1 MLMKKCIREQKL
13 VNDLMK
19 IKKILARE
27 ILDSRGN
34 PTIEVDVILNNGEI
48 GRAAVP
54 SGASTG
60 KHEAVELRDNDKNRF
75 AGKGV
80 LQAVSNVNNQINKIL
95 KDFDASEQQQID
107 EKLIQEDGTPNKSN
121 LGANAIL
128 GVSIA
133 TAKAAAL
140 SHKIPLYKY
149 LNEEKDSQFILP
161 TPMAN
166 ILNGGAHAT
175 NSSDFQEYMIV
186 PIGAHSF
193 KESIQWISEIYHHL
207 KVILHDNNHPTTVG
221 DEGGFA
227 PKFSTN
233 EEPLLYIMQAIEKSG
248 LKAGEDVSI
257 ALDPATSEIFL
268 NDTYQLST
276 ESRSLTNLEL
286 ASLWKEWS
294 KRYPIISIE
303 DGMAEDDWEG
313 WINLTNQIGQSVQL
327 VGDDLTVT
335 NKQRLQ
341 KAIDCNAANAILI
354 KLNQIGTLTETIN
367 AIKLAKESGWASII
381 SHRSG
386 ETEDTTIAHLA
397 VATGVGQIKT
407 GAPSRSDR
415 NAKYNELL
423 RIEEELEKSGKFAGK
438 NGFSQYIV

>member
-1 MLMKKCIREQKL
+1 
-13 VNDLMK
+13 
-19 IKKILARE
+19 
-27 ILDSRGN
+27 
-34 PTIEVDVILNNGEI
+34 
-48 GRAAVP
+48 
-54 SGASTG
+54 
-60 KHEAVELRDNDKNRF
+60 
-75 AGKGV
+75 
-80 LQAVSNVNNQINKIL
+80 
-95 KDFDASEQQQID
+95 
-107 EKLIQEDGTPNKSN
+107 
-121 LGANAIL
+121 
-128 GVSIA
+128 
-133 TAKAAAL
+133 
-140 SHKIPLYKY
+140 
-149 LNEEKDSQFILP
+149 
-161 TPMAN
+161 MAN

-248 LKAGEDVSI
+248 LKAGKDVSI

-294 KRYPIISIE
+294 EKYPIISIE

-313 WINLTNQIGQSVQL
+313 WINLTNQIGKSVQL

>member
-1 MLMKKCIREQKL
+1 
-13 VNDLMK
+13 MK
-19 IKKILARE
+19 IKKIHARE

-34 PTIEVDVILNNGEI
+34 PTVEVDVILKNGDI

-60 KHEAVELRDNDKNRF
+60 KHEAVELRDNDKTRF
-75 AGKGV
+75 SGKGV
-80 LQAVSNVNNQINKIL
+80 LQAIDNVNNKINKIL
-95 KDFDASEQQQID
+95 ENFDVTQQEQID
-107 EKLIQEDGTPNKSN
+107 EKLIQEDGTPNKNN

-128 GVSIA
+128 GTSIA
-133 TAKAAAL
+133 VAKAAAL
-140 SHKIPLYKY
+140 HYKMPLYKY
-149 LNEEKDSQFILP
+149 LNDEKNPQYILP

-175 NSSDFQEYMIV
+175 NSSDFQEYMVV
-186 PIGAHSF
+186 PIGANSF
-193 KESIQWISEIYHHL
+193 KQSIQWISEIYNNL
-207 KVILHDNNHPTTVG
+207 KVILNDNSLPTTVG

-233 EEPLLYIMQAIEKSG
+233 EEPLSFIMQAIENSG
-248 LKAGEDVSI
+248 FKPGKEVSI
-257 ALDPATSEIFL
+257 ALDPATSEIFTD
-268 NDTYQLST
+268 NAYQLST
-276 ESRSLTNLEL
+276 ESRSLTNIEL
-286 ASLWKEWS
+286 AELWKQWS
-294 KRYPIISIE
+294 EKYPIISIE
-303 DGMAEDDWEG
+303 DGMAEDDWHG
-313 WINLTNQIGQSVQL
+313 WENLTKQIGQSVQL

-335 NKQRLQ
+335 NQKRLQ
-341 KAIDCNAANAILI
+341 KAIDSDAANAILI

-367 AIKLAKESGWASII
+367 AITLAKKAGWAAII

-407 GAPSRSDR
+407 GAPARSDR
-415 NAKYNELL
+415 NAKYNELI

>member
-1 MLMKKCIREQKL
+1 
-13 VNDLMK
+13 MK
-19 IKKILARE
+19 IKKIHARE

-34 PTIEVDVILNNGEI
+34 PTVEVDVILKNGDI

-60 KHEAVELRDNDKNRF
+60 KHEAVELRDNDKTRF
-75 AGKGV
+75 SGKGV
-80 LQAVSNVNNQINKIL
+80 LQAIDNVNNKINKIL
-95 KDFDASEQQQID
+95 ENFDVTQQQQID
-107 EKLIQEDGTPNKSN
+107 EKLIQEDGTPNKNN

-128 GVSIA
+128 GTSIA
-133 TAKAAAL
+133 VAKAAAL
-140 SHKIPLYKY
+140 HYKMPLYKY
-149 LNEEKDSQFILP
+149 LNDEKNPQYILP

-175 NSSDFQEYMIV
+175 NSSDFQEYMVV
-186 PIGAHSF
+186 PIGANSF
-193 KESIQWISEIYHHL
+193 KQSIQWISEIYNNL
-207 KVILHDNNHPTTVG
+207 KVILNDNSLPTTVG

-233 EEPLLYIMQAIEKSG
+233 EEPLSFIMQAIENSG
-248 LKAGEDVSI
+248 FKPGKEVSI
-257 ALDPATSEIFL
+257 ALDPATSEIFTD
-268 NDTYQLST
+268 NAYQLST
-276 ESRSLTNLEL
+276 ESRSLTNIEL
-286 ASLWKEWS
+286 AELWKQWS
-294 KRYPIISIE
+294 EKYPIISIE
-303 DGMAEDDWEG
+303 DGMAEDDWHG
-313 WINLTNQIGQSVQL
+313 WENLTKQIGQSVQL

-335 NKQRLQ
+335 NQKRLQ
-341 KAIDCNAANAILI
+341 KAIDSDAANAILI

-367 AIKLAKESGWASII
+367 AITLAKKAGWAAII

-407 GAPSRSDR
+407 GAPARSDR
-415 NAKYNELL
+415 NAKYNELI